1 MKICSETQQITRDII
16 KIYSD
21 ASHFELV
28 GAIFQEKFWKMSE
41 NLMRK
46 NLAVLRILK
55 IFIKEEGVHI
65 SPLDVR
71 IVQSKIEEIKDNQ

>member
-1 MKICSETQQITRDII
+1 
-16 KIYSD
+16 
-21 ASHFELV
+21 
-28 GAIFQEKFWKMSE
+28 MSE

-46 NLAVLRILK
+46 NQAVLRILK